1 MGYITAYVIQLSGSA
16 VICAV
21 IYTINSL
28 FFGVCLYIG
37 VFLRD
42 LHQTYHRID
51 KLYTSNS
58 IWFAHKF
65 DGAENS
71 SNLPNNNKTKTSQ
84 LNDRAIGSFDGR
96 LELGRINQA
105 TTLIKKFVEDHNDI
119 LRWIEIWTEIEY
131 NFLLC
136 VRGLVELWEVSMLII
151 SKQFNRFAEKFAQLT
166 SGMIFVTFVLSISWI
181 CTSFFQI
188 HSVSVSLFPSPPL

>member
-51 KLYTSNS
+51 KLYTTNS

>member
-1 MGYITAYVIQLSGSA
+1 MPFDVSTLSMGYITAYVIQLSGSA

-51 KLYTSNS
+51 KLYTTNS

-119 LRWIEIWTEIEY
+119 LR
-131 NFLLC
+131 
-136 VRGLVELWEVSMLII
+136 
-151 SKQFNRFAEKFAQLT
+151 
-166 SGMIFVTFVLSISWI
+166 
-181 CTSFFQI
+181 
-188 HSVSVSLFPSPPL
+188 